1 MHNLDLT
8 QKILKNWCLC
18 TSFYSNLKAGLSE
31 FNCRNTG
38 TKGPSKSTL
47 GLLFVYGRVHCTR
60 CQISAGANAPAAP
73 VLHRPLVLR
82 KDAKSLIKWFFPLNC
97 VLLGGKP
104 RTKNNLR
111 GTSRADARSKTLGG
125 RYRIQGK
132 NIWSAAGIT
141 DTSRFTNR
149 QNIKKADGP
158 LVSEA
163 LKSESP
169 QEGSSENFRRI
180 QIEKKH
186 RKIERRPAKPLF
198 VRNYFIH
205 RPFAI
210 DGEKELDFV
219 VHETYIKGTVIQSK
233 NFQGFTW
240 NQIFHPSKYIV
251 CSDSSEKSFVC
262 MV

>member
-1 MHNLDLT
+1 MLRS
-8 QKILKNWCLC
+8 LKSDFPPLYCL
-18 TSFYSNLKAGLSE
+18 
-31 FNCRNTG
+31 
-38 TKGPSKSTL
+38 
-47 GLLFVYGRVHCTR
+47 
-60 CQISAGANAPAAP
+60 
-73 VLHRPLVLR
+73 
-82 KDAKSLIKWFFPLNC
+82 
-97 VLLGGKP
+97 LLGGKP
-104 RTKNNLR
+104 RTKNNPR
-111 GTSRADARSKTLGG
+111 GTSRADARSKNLGG

-141 DTSRFTNR
+141 DKSRFRNR

-158 LVSEA
+158 LIPEA

-219 VHETYIKGTVIQSK
+219 VHETYIKGTVILSK
-233 NFQGFTW
+233 NL
-240 NQIFHPSKYIV
+240 
-251 CSDSSEKSFVC
+251 KSGISF
-262 MV
+262 